1 MMGTFKNLK
10 ITGQVDGINS
20 KLDISLEVAGF
31 PALIYAKG
39 QEVPYLFKEENGKIL
54 PDKKLII
61 EKIKGKIIASN
72 AKTKE
77 KVNEILEIILKEI
90 TEAYKQIVPEEA
102 LNIMIEEFGIEDK
115 IPENKEKINFFEKI
129 FDVDL
134 LPIENN
140 SFSGKTK
147 AFLKRYQEN
156 RYMDAVYIYNKISPE
171 VEMDQ
176 AKYDL
181 FGVNYMGID
190 RDTGEEK
197 TIYNT
202 VPVPL
207 LSELFKISPLELF
220 QFSSESI
227 SKEEYKRQISR
238 Y

>member
-20 KLDISLEVAGF
+20 KLDISLEVTGF

-39 QEVPYLFKEENGKIL
+39 QEIPYLFKEENGKIL

-115 IPENKEKINFFEKI
+115 IPDNKEKINFFEKI

-171 VEMDQ
+171 VEKDQ

-207 LSELFKISPLELF
+207 LSELFKITPLDLF
-220 QFSSESI
+220 NFANESI
-227 SKEEYKRQISR
+227 SKEEYKKQISK

>member
-20 KLDISLEVAGF
+20 KLDISMEVAGF

-39 QEVPYLFKEENGKIL
+39 QEVPYLFKEENGKIV

-61 EKIKGKIIASN
+61 EKIKGKMIASN

-77 KVNEILEIILKEI
+77 KVNEILETILKEI
-90 TEAYKQIVPEEA
+90 TETYNQMIPEEE

-115 IPENKEKINFFEKI
+115 IPEKENEKINFFEKV
-129 FDVDL
+129 FDIDL

-156 RYMDAVYIYNKISPE
+156 RYMDSVYIYNETSPE
-171 VEMDQ
+171 KETDQ

-181 FGVNYMGID
+181 FGINYMILD

-207 LSELFKISPLELF
+207 LNELFKITPLDLF
-220 QFSSESI
+220 NFANESI

-238 Y
+238 

>member
-1 MMGTFKNLK
+1 MGIFKNLK

-39 QEVPYLFKEENGKIL
+39 QEIPYLFKEENGKIV

-140 SFSGKTK
+140 SFSGKIR

-171 VEMDQ
+171 VETDQ

-207 LSELFKISPLELF
+207 LSELFKITPLDLF
-220 QFSSESI
+220 NFANESI

-238 Y
+238 

>member
-1 MMGTFKNLK
+1 MGTFKNLK

-39 QEVPYLFKEENGKIL
+39 QEIPYLFKEENGKIV

-140 SFSGKTK
+140 SFSGKIR

-171 VEMDQ
+171 VETDQ

-207 LSELFKISPLELF
+207 LSELFKITPLDLF
-220 QFSSESI
+220 NFANESI

-238 Y
+238 

>member
-39 QEVPYLFKEENGKIL
+39 QEVPYLFKEENGKIV

-61 EKIKGKIIASN
+61 EKIKGKMIASN

-90 TEAYKQIVPEEA
+90 TEAYNQMISEEE

-115 IPENKEKINFFEKI
+115 IPEKKNEKINFFGKV
-129 FDVDL
+129 FDIDL
-134 LPIENN
+134 LPIEDN

-156 RYMDAVYIYNKISPE
+156 RYMDTIYIYNETSPE
-171 VEMDQ
+171 KETDQ

-181 FGVNYMGID
+181 FGINYMILD

-207 LSELFKISPLELF
+207 LNELFKITPLDLF
-220 QFSSESI
+220 NFANESI

-238 Y
+238 

>member
-115 IPENKEKINFFEKI
+115 IPEKENEKINFFEKV
-129 FDVDL
+129 FDIDL

-140 SFSGKTK
+140 SFTGKVK

-156 RYMDAVYIYNKISPE
+156 RYMDSVYIYNETSPE
-171 VEMDQ
+171 KETDQ

-181 FGVNYMGID
+181 FGINYMILD

-202 VPVPL
+202 MPVPL
-207 LSELFKISPLELF
+207 LSELFKITPLELF
-220 QFSSESI
+220 QFSNESI

-238 Y
+238 

>member
-39 QEVPYLFKEENGKIL
+39 QEVPYLFKEENGKIV

-61 EKIKGKIIASN
+61 EKIKGKMIASN

-90 TEAYKQIVPEEA
+90 TEAYNQMISEEE

-115 IPENKEKINFFEKI
+115 IPEKKNEKINFFGKV
-129 FDVDL
+129 FDIDL

-156 RYMDAVYIYNKISPE
+156 RYMDTIYIYNETSPE
-171 VEMDQ
+171 KETDQ

-181 FGVNYMGID
+181 FGINYMILD

-207 LSELFKISPLELF
+207 LNELFKITPLDLF
-220 QFSSESI
+220 NFANESI

-238 Y
+238 

>member
-1 MMGTFKNLK
+1 MGTFKNLK

-39 QEVPYLFKEENGKIL
+39 QEIPYLFKEENGKIV

-140 SFSGKTK
+140 SFSGKIR

-171 VEMDQ
+171 ETDQ

-207 LSELFKISPLELF
+207 LSELFKITPLELF
-220 QFSSESI
+220 QFSNESI

>member
-115 IPENKEKINFFEKI
+115 IPEKENEKIIFFEKV
-129 FDVDL
+129 FDIDL

-140 SFSGKTK
+140 SFTGKVK

-156 RYMDAVYIYNKISPE
+156 RYMDSVYIYNETSPE
-171 VEMDQ
+171 KETDQ

-181 FGVNYMGID
+181 FGINYMILD

-202 VPVPL
+202 MPVPL
-207 LSELFKISPLELF
+207 LSELFKITPLELF
-220 QFSSESI
+220 QFSNESI

-238 Y
+238 